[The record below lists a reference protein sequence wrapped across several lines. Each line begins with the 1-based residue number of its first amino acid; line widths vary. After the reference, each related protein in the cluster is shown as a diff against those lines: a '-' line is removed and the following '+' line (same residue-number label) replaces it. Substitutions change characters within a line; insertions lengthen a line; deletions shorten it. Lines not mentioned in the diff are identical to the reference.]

1 MMKKLL
7 SITLL
12 LAIALTG
19 LWCLVFKTY
28 YDTDDEAASR
38 LSLGNWPGAL
48 ETLKA
53 YQESVLSYPVYS
65 LAVLEKFR
73 LRLLYLEG
81 VVAAGSGKPDAAAVA
96 FRKVAAS
103 PEAPM
108 AAAATYN
115 LALYALQENMLQKA
129 QVLFNDALMLDPD
142 DIAAKIN
149 LELTLHKI
157 VAREAAELPEE
168 TEKEEAL
175 RPQAEPGEQ
184 WRLEVPDEEGEG
196 SGGTSGRS
204 FL

>member
-1 MMKKLL
+1 MKKIL
-7 SITLL
+7 SIAVL

-19 LWCLVFKTY
+19 LWCLVSKAY
-28 YDTDDEAASR
+28 YDTGDEAASR

-48 ETLKA
+48 DTLRA
-53 YQESVLSYPVYS
+53 YQESVLSYPVYN
-65 LAVLEKFR
+65 LAWMEKFR
-73 LRLLYLEG
+73 LRLRYLEG
-81 VVAAGSGKPDAAAVA
+81 VVAAGSGKPEAAAAA
-96 FRKVAAS
+96 FRKVARS

-115 LALYALQENMLQKA
+115 LALYALQENRLQKA
-129 QVLFNDALMLDPD
+129 QGLFNDALMLDPD
-142 DIAAKIN
+142 DTAAKIN

-157 VAREAAELPEE
+157 V
-168 TEKEEAL
+168 
-175 RPQAEPGEQ
+175 EPGEQ